1 MTTPETVEILLVEDN
16 AADAELT
23 LHALTKSKLA
33 NKIVRVQDGEEAL
46 DFLFCRGKFS
56 ERRFEDA
63 PRVVLLDLKLPKV
76 DGLQVLREL
85 KQDPR
90 TQAIP
95 VIVLTTSKEE
105 RDMLSSYKYGVNSY
119 IQKPV
124 SFSDFQE
131 VVRQFGMYSLL
142 VNSKAPPTAFCAAA
156 FPARDELQ

>member
-1 MTTPETVEILLVEDN
+1 MPETVEILLVEDN

-33 NKIVRVQDGEEAL
+33 NKIVVVRDGEEAL
-46 DFLFCRGKFS
+46 DFLFCQGNFS
-56 ERRFEDA
+56 GRRFEDA

-76 DGLQVLREL
+76 DGLQVLRRL

-90 TQAIP
+90 THAIP

-105 RDMLSSYKYGVNSY
+105 RDMLSSYEFGVNSY

-124 SFSDFQE
+124 NFSDFQE
-131 VVRQFGMYSLL
+131 VVRQFGMYWLL
-142 VNSKAPPTAFCAAA
+142 VNAKAPPAAFCVPAA
-156 FPARDELQ
+156 PVPDELR

>member
-1 MTTPETVEILLVEDN
+1 MITPETVEILLVEDN

-23 LHALTKSKLA
+23 LHALTKSNLA
-33 NKIVRVQDGEEAL
+33 NKIVLVRDGEEAL
-46 DFLFCRGKFS
+46 EFLFCRGKFRN
-56 ERRFEDA
+56 RRFEDA

-76 DGLQVLREL
+76 DGLEVLRRL

-105 RDMLSSYKYGVNSY
+105 RDMLTSYKSGVNSY

-124 SFSDFQE
+124 NFSDFQE
-131 VVRQFGMYSLL
+131 VVRQFGMYWLL
-142 VNSKAPPTAFCAAA
+142 INCKAPPTAFCVA
-156 FPARDELQ
+156 PPTVRDELR